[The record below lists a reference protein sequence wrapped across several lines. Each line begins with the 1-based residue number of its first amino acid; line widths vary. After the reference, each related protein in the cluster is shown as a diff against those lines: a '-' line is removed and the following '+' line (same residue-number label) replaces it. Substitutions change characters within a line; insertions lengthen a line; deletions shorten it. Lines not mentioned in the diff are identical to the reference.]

1 MADEAG
7 TVMAAANASNAAER
21 AKSRYG
27 SFVIVA
33 DPIHGIL
40 APSWQLKESL
50 EEAGHAVFWFAP
62 DRWSGLFQG
71 KTVDLSRLSALV
83 RRWDVAS
90 VVLADGLCPLDGEEN
105 GDSATSTHCLVTA
118 LVCSEAELE
127 SVSSWLVPG
136 SICLALGQR
145 LAGLAE
151 SRNYRAFSLAPT
163 CSDILVRSQLV
174 NTIALRPGVVCMQG
188 ATPERIA
195 AIESLIAGEGIRG
208 LPVRCFG
215 EGWPDEW
222 RADDYAG
229 PAYAMGSSEC
239 LVVFENSSED
249 GSSSLTEF
257 YVSCYAAM
265 GGGDL
270 LYVGGE
276 GKVRAH
282 GHVRQSVAGS
292 SAFDSDA
299 CASAAAMLGACACEG
314 ALGFNRPARLAT
326 VLGYVGRG
334 NFGDEYIL
342 STIAD
347 RLERRCPGTVTVA
360 VGEDPWHTLVNRG
373 IYSITLRDKQALGEM
388 LSRSVVA
395 LVMAGLLF
403 DQGIRWTMG
412 KSELVSS
419 VLHTDIPGIA
429 AFTELAALNTTPT
442 VLYGIGAGPLE
453 AADSKRLVG
462 LMGFFGA
469 RFACRDEETQ
479 RLVAACDVPE
489 SQVLRRADVAFT
501 GSSPRTAAVDSWLSA
516 HGANELGVRLLVVS
530 LREYE
535 NVPNGFEE
543 RVASALDAALS
554 THGDVRVVFA
564 LLDRA
569 DRAISERVRSGM
581 KCAGRTL
588 IFDSGDDVDA
598 VGDLL
603 ERAATGLS
611 MRYHCSLLLFRK
623 GAPCV
628 GLGYLPKVSALYEE
642 VGVAGKLLLPMD
654 ASTNKMVQS
663 LKYALDSAEEASACV
678 RGGVETLMRLAQ
690 TSEDELV
697 GVVEAGDP
705 VCERLPSERDIY
717 LFNKPAIDR
726 ELEAARSG
734 LGVAER
740 DLESSRDEVARLKA
754 ELAETKDR
762 VRELEESNS
771 FKIGSALMYVPGKV
785 KRILKKAD

>member
-7 TVMAAANASNAAER
+7 TVVTAANASNAAES
-21 AKSRYG
+21 AELRYG

-33 DPIHGIL
+33 NPAHGVL

-50 EEAGHAVFWFAP
+50 EEAGHVVFWFAP
-62 DRWSGLFQG
+62 DRWPGLFHG
-71 KTVDLSRLSALV
+71 EAVDLSRLSALV
-83 RRWDVAS
+83 RRWDVAF
-90 VVLADGLCPLDGEEN
+90 VVLADGLRPLDSEAN
-105 GDSATSTHCLVTA
+105 GNSAASMPCSVSA

-127 SVSSWLVPG
+127 SASSWLVPG
-136 SICLALGQR
+136 SICLALGQG

-151 SRNYRAFSLAPT
+151 SHNYRAFSLAPT
-163 CSDILVRSQLV
+163 CSDVLVRSHLV
-174 NTIALRPGVVCMQG
+174 NAIALRPGVVCMQG
-188 ATPERIA
+188 ATPERIVMM
-195 AIESLIAGEGIRG
+195 ESLIAGEDLRG

-215 EGWPDEW
+215 AGWPDEW
-222 RADDYAG
+222 RADGYAG

-249 GSSSLTEF
+249 GASSLAEF

-270 LYVGGE
+270 FYVGNE
-276 GKVRAH
+276 GRVKARN
-282 GHVRQSVAGS
+282 HVRQSVAGGS
-292 SAFDSDA
+292 SFDSDVRA
-299 CASAAAMLGACACEG
+299 TAAAMLGTR
-314 ALGFNRPARLAT
+314 ALGGAFGSNRPARLAT

-347 RLERRCPGTVTVA
+347 RLARRCPGIVTVA

-373 IYSITLRDKQALGEM
+373 IYSITLRDKRALGEM
-388 LSRSVVA
+388 LSRSVAA

-412 KSELVSS
+412 KAELASS

-429 AFTELAALNTTPT
+429 AFTELAALNATPT
-442 VLYGIGAGPLE
+442 VFYGIGAGPLE
-453 AADSKRLVG
+453 IADSKRLVG

-469 RFACRDEETQ
+469 RFACRDEETR
-479 RLVAACDVPE
+479 RLVAACGIPE

-501 GSSPRTAAVDSWLSA
+501 GSSPRTARVDSWLSS
-516 HGANELGVRLLVVS
+516 HGVNGLGGRLLVVS

-535 NVPNGFEE
+535 NVPCGFEE
-543 RVASALDAALS
+543 RVASALDAVLS
-554 THGDVRVVFA
+554 THGDVCVVFA
-564 LLDRA
+564 LLDGA

-581 KCAGRTL
+581 KCVGRTL

-598 VGDLL
+598 MGDLL
-603 ERAATGLS
+603 ERAAMGLS

-623 GAPCV
+623 GTPCV

-642 VGVAGKLLLPMD
+642 VGVSGKLLLPMD

-663 LKYALDSAEEASACV
+663 LTYALDSAEEASACV

-690 TSEDELV
+690 ASEDELV

-717 LFNKPAIDR
+717 LFDKPAIDR

-734 LGVAER
+734 LEAAGR
-740 DLESSRDEVARLKA
+740 DLESSREEVARLKA

-762 VRELEESNS
+762 VRDLEESNS

-785 KRILKKAD
+785 KRVLKKVD